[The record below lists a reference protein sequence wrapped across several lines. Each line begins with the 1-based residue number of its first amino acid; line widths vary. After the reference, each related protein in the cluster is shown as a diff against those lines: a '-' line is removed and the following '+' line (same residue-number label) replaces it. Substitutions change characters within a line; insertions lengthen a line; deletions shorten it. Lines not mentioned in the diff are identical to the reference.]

1 MTGGRMR
8 REAISILVALFIL
21 VVTPQAASA
30 SAPDQAHLT
39 SISVS
44 TSRVRVGDTF
54 TVSAR
59 ATNAS
64 GEEYAVGFF
73 FDSQV
78 SLVGETCSFGVS
90 PDTPTCEY
98 GIGATTPTTTVGTFE
113 VAQGATSFTI
123 QVCVLPHDS
132 TADET
137 CRPTRAIT
145 VS

>member
-1 MTGGRMR
+1 MR
-8 REAISILVALFIL
+8 RKLFSILVALFIL
-21 VVTPQAASA
+21 AVTPQAASA
-30 SAPDQAHLT
+30 SAPDEAHLA

-44 TSRVRVGDTF
+44 VSRVKVGDTF
-54 TVSAR
+54 NVSAR

-64 GEEYAVGFF
+64 GEEYGVGFF

-113 VAQGATSFTI
+113 VAPGASSFTI
-123 QVCVLPHDS
+123 QVCVFPHDS
-132 TADET
+132 TPDAT
-137 CRPTRAIT
+137 CRSTRSVT
-145 VS
+145 VR